1 MSHCEIARG
10 NRASGLSERVEQD
23 DEAPRAAVQN
33 AVMLTACVTAQFAQ
47 LTINLRAIR
56 EGQVGS
62 AIMKLVESLNLILE
76 EKFALMSECS

>member
-1 MSHCEIARG
+1 
-10 NRASGLSERVEQD
+10 
-23 DEAPRAAVQN
+23 
-33 AVMLTACVTAQFAQ
+33 MLIACVTAQFAQ